1 MSKEDKSALLAR
13 REGVLELCHN
23 WGTGS
28 FILRSYSF
36 YVRS

>member
-23 WGTGS
+23 WGTGQTFHLLTPS
-28 FILRSYSF
+28 NSL
-36 YVRS
+36 